1 MKSGDKNEALK
12 KNMSC
17 VFSIFTCLM
26 DTIENHGAEREAGVT
41 RGRPR
46 WLSVFG
52 EQNKHQQ
59 QETNII
65 KTLSSPGTPTHRA
78 RNTPGVTCGGTSE
91 TSKQESNN
99 SFGVTSVRSN
109 YLPTNKTDSFFFSS
123 FGFGLRLILSCSL
136 YNKIYN
142 FTHYVHTDSH

>member
-1 MKSGDKNEALK
+1 
-12 KNMSC
+12 MSC

-26 DTIENHGAEREAGVT
+26 DTIENHGATREAGVT
-41 RGRPR
+41 RGRPQ

-109 YLPTNKTDSFFFSS
+109 YLPTNKTDSFFFRP
-123 FGFGLRLILSCSL
+123 LVLVCDL
-136 YNKIYN
+136 YSVAVYIIKYIISRY
-142 FTHYVHTDSH
+142 FHTDSH